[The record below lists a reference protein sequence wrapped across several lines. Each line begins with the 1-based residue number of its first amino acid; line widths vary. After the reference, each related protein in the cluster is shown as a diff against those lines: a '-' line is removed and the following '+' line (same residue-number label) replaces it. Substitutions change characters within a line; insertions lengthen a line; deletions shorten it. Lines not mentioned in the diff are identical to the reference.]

1 VGGPAAEYPGAEPF
15 LPEHRDLD
23 NLESAV
29 QGCRGC
35 DLYRHATQAVFGQ
48 GGTSPRLV
56 LVGEQPGSVEDRE
69 GEPFVGPAGRLLDRA
84 LQEAGIDRQRVYVTN
99 AVKHFRFTTSGKRRL
114 HESPSR
120 WHVAA
125 CQPWLLSELD
135 VLRPEGIVVLGAVA
149 AQSLLGAS
157 FRVTAQRGQVL
168 PAPRGLAEWIMA
180 TVHPSAV
187 LRSRTRS
194 TDFSALV
201 GDLAVAASRL
211 G

>member
-1 VGGPAAEYPGAEPF
+1 
-15 LPEHRDLD
+15 
-23 NLESAV
+23 
-29 QGCRGC
+29 
-35 DLYRHATQAVFGQ
+35 
-48 GGTSPRLV
+48 
-56 LVGEQPGSVEDRE
+56 
-69 GEPFVGPAGRLLDRA
+69 
-84 LQEAGIDRQRVYVTN
+84 
-99 AVKHFRFTTSGKRRL
+99 VKHFRFTTSGKRRL